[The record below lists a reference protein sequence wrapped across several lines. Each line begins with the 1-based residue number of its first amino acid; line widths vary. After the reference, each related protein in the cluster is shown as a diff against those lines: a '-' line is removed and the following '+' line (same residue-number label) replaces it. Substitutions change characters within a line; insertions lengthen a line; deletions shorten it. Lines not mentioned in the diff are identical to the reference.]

1 MLKSAQDILTEMS
14 IKGSLLPSKN
24 DIPYLEDSG
33 NENCKYHIGDFEYMA
48 ENISQNQYGIRC
60 VLTMLYNGSLKNRNL
75 ISLYSS
81 RARSEFLN
89 KAKGVDN
96 NKAEKHLLALE
107 KELLTFLK
115 KKQSEQKV
123 KSGKQ
128 APRISEEDKQKAM
141 EFLKSPDLFEII
153 KQDVNDLGLAGESDN
168 ALLAYLIAS
177 SRKLSSPLSGI
188 VKAQSS
194 SGKSM
199 LLKTIVSLM
208 PEEETIDVSR
218 ITEQALF
225 WMNDMDLKHKL
236 LVIAEREGNNGNYA
250 IRLLQSEKKLRLL
263 APQKSAD
270 DSTIATKWIE
280 VCGPIA
286 LLESTTQ
293 TNIEIDNQTR
303 VVELYVDETE
313 HQTQLIQTMQK
324 RSRTLEGMLAK
335 KNAESI
341 MQKHKNAQRLL
352 ENVNI
357 MIPYANEISFPV
369 KLVRSRRDCDK
380 FLNLIEVV
388 SFIRQFQ
395 KQVHEH
401 GQLSTRYVEAD
412 LTDYEI
418 AYSLGSKVLGQSM
431 EELDKRSR
439 QILDMIVSMVEEMSE
454 RNDSLEE
461 ATFVRKN
468 ILNYL
473 KRSGINMHNAVL
485 QKYIEPL
492 VEAEYLE
499 LISGGKGKTNV
510 FRLNATINDSGKIEA
525 AVLTGLTTPAELEA
539 KLNKSHKKKTQ

>member
-33 NENCKYHIGDFEYMA
+33 NENCKYHIGDFENMA

-280 VCGPIA
+280 V
-286 LLESTTQ
+286 
-293 TNIEIDNQTR
+293 
-303 VVELYVDETE
+303 
-313 HQTQLIQTMQK
+313 
-324 RSRTLEGMLAK
+324 
-335 KNAESI
+335 
-341 MQKHKNAQRLL
+341 
-352 ENVNI
+352 
-357 MIPYANEISFPV
+357 
-369 KLVRSRRDCDK
+369 
-380 FLNLIEVV
+380 
-388 SFIRQFQ
+388 
-395 KQVHEH
+395 
-401 GQLSTRYVEAD
+401 
-412 LTDYEI
+412 
-418 AYSLGSKVLGQSM
+418 
-431 EELDKRSR
+431 
-439 QILDMIVSMVEEMSE
+439 
-454 RNDSLEE
+454 
-461 ATFVRKN
+461 
-468 ILNYL
+468 
-473 KRSGINMHNAVL
+473 
-485 QKYIEPL
+485 
-492 VEAEYLE
+492 
-499 LISGGKGKTNV
+499 
-510 FRLNATINDSGKIEA
+510 
-525 AVLTGLTTPAELEA
+525 
-539 KLNKSHKKKTQ
+539 